1 MDALRIVGM
10 ECAWPACSIHHATII
25 RSRGKGPQTYN
36 LEDMADKPKSYV
48 AHIQWN
54 AKENYYAGFI
64 PGIDGTET
72 TAYSREELMAALQR
86 KLSAQLKNG
95 AKVTGSGATP
105 KSGFHRVDFTV

>member
-1 MDALRIVGM
+1 
-10 ECAWPACSIHHATII
+10 
-25 RSRGKGPQTYN
+25 
-36 LEDMADKPKSYV
+36 MAHTPKSYV

-86 KLSAQLKNG
+86 KLAERLREG
-95 AKVTGSGATP
+95 ARPRPTGAP
-105 KSGFHRVDFTV
+105 PRAGFSRIDLIA